1 MIDGVSRRG
10 GLAGLPDRV
19 ILSSGDKFLPRKRF
33 KVEKPT
39 WPRGSD
45 SFYIKKK
52 KIVLLNNQLPLE
64 SRRLCFFKSDNR
76 KLSHSSERFQK
87 EQLVR
92 VEEY

>member
-19 ILSSGDKFLPRKRF
+19 ILSTGDKFLPRKRF

-52 KIVLLNNQLPLE
+52 NCFIEQSTAFGKPETLLL
-64 SRRLCFFKSDNR
+64 
-76 KLSHSSERFQK
+76 
-87 EQLVR
+87 
-92 VEEY
+92 

>member
-19 ILSSGDKFLPRKRF
+19 ILSTGDKFLPRKRF

-39 WPRGSD
+39 WPRGRD

-52 KIVLLNNQLPLE
+52 K
-64 SRRLCFFKSDNR
+64 FFD
-76 KLSHSSERFQK
+76 
-87 EQLVR
+87 
-92 VEEY
+92 

>member
-19 ILSSGDKFLPRKRF
+19 ILSTGDKFLPRKRF

-39 WPRGSD
+39 WPRGWD

-52 KIVLLNNQLPLE
+52 KNSLTEQSTAFGKPETLLL
-64 SRRLCFFKSDNR
+64 
-76 KLSHSSERFQK
+76 
-87 EQLVR
+87 
-92 VEEY
+92 

>member
-19 ILSSGDKFLPRKRF
+19 ILSTGDKFLPRKRF

-39 WPRGSD
+39 WPRGRD

-52 KIVLLNNQLPLE
+52 KKNSLTEQSTAFGKPETLLL
-64 SRRLCFFKSDNR
+64 
-76 KLSHSSERFQK
+76 
-87 EQLVR
+87 
-92 VEEY
+92 